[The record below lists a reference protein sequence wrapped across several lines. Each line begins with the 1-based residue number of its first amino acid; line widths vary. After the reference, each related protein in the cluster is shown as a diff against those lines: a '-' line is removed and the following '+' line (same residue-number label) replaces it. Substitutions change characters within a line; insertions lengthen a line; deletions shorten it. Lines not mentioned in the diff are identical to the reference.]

1 MGILGII
8 HYVKGRIRA
17 RQGLGATVKVEFV
30 IGIIIFVIV
39 AFMTNVQTPPMP
51 PTGPF
56 TESKQLDNGY
66 ELTLNVSPNKVGQ
79 NKFHITLK
87 DEKDSLLLIW
97 NK

>member
-17 RQGLGATVKVEFV
+17 ARIRSYGESRVCHWNYHFRNRS
-30 IGIIIFVIV
+30 
-39 AFMTNVQTPPMP
+39 FMTNVQTPPMP

>member
-51 PTGPF
+51 PTGIYR
-56 TESKQLDNGY
+56 E
-66 ELTLNVSPNKVGQ
+66 
-79 NKFHITLK
+79 
-87 DEKDSLLLIW
+87 
-97 NK
+97 